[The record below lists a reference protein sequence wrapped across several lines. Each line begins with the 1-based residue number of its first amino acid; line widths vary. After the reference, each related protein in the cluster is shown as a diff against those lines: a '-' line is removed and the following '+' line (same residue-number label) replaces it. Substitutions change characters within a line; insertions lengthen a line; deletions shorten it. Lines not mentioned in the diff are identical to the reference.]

1 MRLLDCSPFSAPS
14 GARCDAAPHRVDLA
28 RGGRRRRHRH
38 GDAGRATP
46 PREPLALLLITGPPR
61 VPPLLITGVKL
72 RELLVW
78 QLVTGY
84 RLRELEARE
93 ELNRA
98 LTGEPE

>member
-1 MRLLDCSPFSAPS
+1 MQGILTNIAHHQGFRGLGHWG
-14 GARCDAAPHRVDLA
+14 GAINEGPTTADERARIA
-28 RGGRRRRHRH
+28 RGV
-38 GDAGRATP
+38 ASKP
-46 PREPLALLLITGPPR
+46 SL
-61 VPPLLITGVKL
+61 KL